1 MCGIFGITGAKDN
14 AATLVFDGLQKL
26 DYRGYD
32 SWGIV
37 VKAAGGKLI
46 TAKHIGKLPSSPP
59 DLPASPIGLGHTRW
73 ATHGGVTDANAHP
86 FLDCHSQ
93 LALVHNGI
101 IENYLDLK
109 RQLKTKHTFTS
120 ETDTEILL
128 HLIEEYHQD
137 LPLVDAVRK
146 AFAESQGLNAIIV
159 IDATT
164 DTLVAAKTGS
174 PLVIGLG
181 KSQNFIASDLWS
193 LLHHTRAVYFLA
205 DGQLAILTPKEVI
218 LQDVT
223 TGKNLA
229 LKPQIIDWQEETSSK
244 GDFPHFMIKEIGEQP
259 QVLLNILSEKT
270 ADVTKLSQLIKASR
284 GAFLTGCGTAAYA
297 AMAGEYFFSRIAKRH
312 INPAIGSEFIYHA
325 NFLKP
330 ESLLIAL
337 SQSGETIDTLGS
349 VKLAKN
355 QGTTTVGIVN
365 VLGSSLYRL
374 VDEKILLGAGPEK
387 AVASTKSFTAKVAI
401 LLLTAKLLAGKLPDG
416 KQELIHAA
424 QAIKAVL
431 APDYRAKIRRLAV
444 DLKDREH
451 IFVVGRGQ
459 SYPAALE
466 AAIKIKEVSYIHA
479 EGLAGGELKHG
490 PIALI
495 EPGTPCIVI
504 APKDETYGDV
514 LSGAMEMAARGGR
527 IIGISCEPNPIF
539 DDYLP
544 VVNCGDATLIPQVV
558 IAQLLAYELALA
570 RGLDPDKPRNL
581 AKSVTVK

>member
-1 MCGIFGITGAKDN
+1 MCGIFGITGANDN
-14 AATLVFDGLQKL
+14 AAQIVLEGLKQL
-26 DYRGYD
+26 EYRGYD

-37 VKAAGGKLI
+37 VKHKTSLVAD
-46 TAKHIGKLPSSPP
+46 KHIGKIADAVPQ
-59 DLPASPIGLGHTRW
+59 LPASRLGLGHTRW

-86 FLDCHSQ
+86 FLDCHHQ

-109 RQLKTKHTFTS
+109 QQLKAKHTFTS
-120 ETDTEILL
+120 ETDSEILL

-146 AFAESQGLNAIIV
+146 AFAQAQGLNAIIV
-159 IDATT
+159 IDVAT

-181 KSQNFIASDLWS
+181 EDQNFIASDLWS
-193 LLHHTRAVYFLA
+193 LLDHTQEVCFLE
-205 DGQLAILTPKEVI
+205 DGQLAVLTPHKVT
-218 LQDVT
+218 LQQVA
-223 TGKNLA
+223 TGETLP
-229 LKPQIIDWQEETSSK
+229 LKSQTIDWQEETSSK
-244 GDFPHFMIKEIGEQP
+244 GDFPHFMIKEISEQP
-259 QVLLNILSEKT
+259 QVLLNILSEKI

-284 GAFLTGCGTAAYA
+284 GAFLAACGTAAYA

-337 SQSGETIDTLGS
+337 SQSGETIDTLES
-349 VKLAKN
+349 VKLAKA
-355 QGTTTVGIVN
+355 QGATTVGIVN

-387 AVASTKSFTAKVAI
+387 AVASTKAFTAKIAI
-401 LLLTAKLLAGKLPDG
+401 LLLTAKLLAG
-416 KQELIHAA
+416 ELLDAKDQLNHAA
-424 QAIKAVL
+424 QAVKIL
-431 APDYRAKIRRLAV
+431 LTPDYRAKIRQLAV
-444 DLKDREH
+444 ELKNQEH

-466 AAIKIKEVSYIHA
+466 AALKIKEVSYIHA

-514 LSGAMEMAARGGR
+514 LSSTMELKARGGR